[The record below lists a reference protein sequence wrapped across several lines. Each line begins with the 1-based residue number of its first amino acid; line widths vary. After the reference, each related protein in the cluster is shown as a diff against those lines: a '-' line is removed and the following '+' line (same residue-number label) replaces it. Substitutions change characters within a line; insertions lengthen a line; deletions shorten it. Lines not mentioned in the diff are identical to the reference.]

1 MIGMQFQRLE
11 RKSTAQS
18 IIEQIVSYIEHEK
31 VDPDYKLP
39 SEQELMRQFD
49 VARSTIREA
58 LHALVV
64 LGVLESKPGKGYY
77 VKYGYELPLQANNLQ
92 KILLQDE
99 AFFDLLEARESVER
113 AIAVLAAQRATE
125 DDIQALEEALERVKR
140 AIDNGE
146 DPTEHTAAVHL
157 EIARASH
164 NEVLVGLM
172 EQLLPMIAEKAR
184 KVQIPAQRNYE
195 EHRDLVDGLKTG
207 DPQAMEKIITTHLE
221 YIRKKFIEYLNVSGS
236 REGEA
241 RKE

>member
-1 MIGMQFQRLE
+1 MQFQRLE
-11 RKSTAQS
+11 RKATTQS
-18 IIEQIVSYIEHEK
+18 LIEQITSHMEHDE
-31 VDPDYKLP
+31 VDPGYKLP
-39 SEQELMRQFD
+39 SEQELMRQFG

-77 VKYGYELPLQANNLQ
+77 VKHGYQLPLQANNLQ
-92 KILLQDE
+92 KLLLKDE
-99 AFFDLLEARESVER
+99 SFFDLLEARESVER
-113 AIAVLAAQRATE
+113 AVAILASQRATD
-125 DDIQALEEALERVKR
+125 DDIQAMEEALEGVKR

-146 DPTEHTAAVHL
+146 DPTEHTVAVHL
-157 EIARASH
+157 LISRASH

-184 KVQIPAQRNYE
+184 KVQIPAKRNYE
-195 EHRDLVDGLKTG
+195 EHKDLVDGLKTG

-236 REGEA
+236 REGEE